1 MTRHQKPTQ
10 VRGPARE
17 KKLVARAPLL
27 GLALSIPLSTVL
39 PLHGFYS
46 TALASP
52 PSLAEQSP
60 VATATQLGMAFSQVA
75 ERVSP
80 SVVSIQVEVNRPQQ
94 SFGFSF
100 PFGGMPDQGQGGVQR
115 GGGSGVIL
123 TQDGGILTNN
133 HVVEHATRI
142 TVALQDGRRFPAT
155 VAGVDPATD
164 LAVLRIEAKG
174 LTAARFGDSD
184 ASQVGQW
191 LVAIGSPFGLDYSV
205 TTGVLSAKG
214 RGGFNTNE
222 IEDYLQTD
230 ASINPGNS
238 GGPLVNLQGEVLG
251 INTMIIGRATGIG
264 FAIPSNLARKV
275 GTELLQK
282 GSVSRAWIGV
292 SYQEL
297 TPELASSF
305 GVQRTRG
312 ALINE
317 VVSDGPAAKAGL
329 RSGDILIDIEGRE
342 IREGRDLL
350 RAVLQFPVGRTIGV
364 SVMRDGQ
371 VKKLSVVTA
380 DRPDS
385 REAQK
390 ASPQNR
396 KQRGASN
403 ELSPGGAQ
411 ITALTPDIARRIDYT
426 GPGGIVVTN
435 VKAGSAAD
443 RAGLTRGDVIE
454 EVDRKA
460 VQTPQQFEEAVNKS
474 TKPLLKL
481 RRQGGTFFAVLNG
494 D

>member
-1 MTRHQKPTQ
+1 MTRTQK
-10 VRGPARE
+10 A
-17 KKLVARAPLL
+17 LVARAPLL
-27 GLALSIPLSTVL
+27 GLALAL
-39 PLHGFYS
+39 PLTVAVSAH
-46 TALASP
+46 ASP

-60 VATATQLGMAFSQVA
+60 VATATQLGLAFSQVA

-80 SVVSIQVEVNRPQQ
+80 SVVSIQVEVSRPQQ

-100 PFGGMPDQGQGGVQR
+100 PFGAMPDQGIQR
-115 GGGSGVIL
+115 GGGSGVVL
-123 TQDGGILTNN
+123 TADGGILTNN
-133 HVVEHATRI
+133 HVVEHASRI
-142 TVALQDGRRFPAT
+142 TVALQDGRRFPAK

-184 ASQVGQW
+184 AARVGQW
-191 LVAIGSPFGLDYSV
+191 LIAIGSPFGLDYSV

-238 GGPLVNLQGEVLG
+238 GGPLVNLHGEVLG
-251 INTMIIGRATGIG
+251 INTMIIGRASGIG

-275 GTELLQK
+275 GTDLLQK
-282 GSVSRAWIGV
+282 GNVSRAWIGV

-297 TPELASSF
+297 TPELASNF

-317 VVSDGPAAKAGL
+317 VVTDGPAAKAGM
-329 RSGDILIDIEGRE
+329 RSGDILVDIEGRE

-350 RAVLQFPVGRTIGV
+350 RAVLQYPVGQALSV
-364 SVMRDGQ
+364 SVLRDGQ
-371 VKKLSVVTA
+371 TKKLSVVTV

-385 REAQK
+385 REASK
-390 ASPQNR
+390 ATPQNR
-396 KQRGASN
+396 KQRGNAETN
-403 ELSPGGAQ
+403 LGGAQ
-411 ITALTPDIARRIDYT
+411 VTALTPDIARRLEYK
-426 GPGGIVVTN
+426 GPGGIVVTG
-435 VKAGSAAD
+435 VRSGSPAD
-443 RAGLTRGDVIE
+443 RAGLTRGDIIE
-454 EVDRKA
+454 EVDRKP
-460 VQTPQQFEEAVNKS
+460 VQNTQAFEEALNGKS
-474 TKPLLKL
+474 KPLLKL
-481 RRQGGTFFAVLNG
+481 RRQGGTFFAVLG